1 MLPKSYRYIILLKLG
16 LLNGTIYNFLEI
28 SQLLDLSIEDVK
40 YLYDEG
46 LIIYQELLY
55 DYNKKYGLEQELK
68 LERVILC

>member
-1 MLPKSYRYIILLKLG
+1 MEQL
-16 LLNGTIYNFLEI
+16 I

-46 LIIYQELLY
+46 LIIYQELLN

>member
-1 MLPKSYRYIILLKLG
+1 MLPKSYWYIILLKLG

-46 LIIYQELLY
+46 LIIYQELLN

>member
-46 LIIYQELLY
+46 LIIYQELLN